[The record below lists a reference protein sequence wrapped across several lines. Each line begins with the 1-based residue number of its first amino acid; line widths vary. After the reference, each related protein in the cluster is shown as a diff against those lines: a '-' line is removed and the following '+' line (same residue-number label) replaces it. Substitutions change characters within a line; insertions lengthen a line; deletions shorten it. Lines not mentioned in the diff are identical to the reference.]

1 MFPLTG
7 FFCKEEPPFAGGLF
21 FIFWLFTGLMTRLK
35 HLAQHLR
42 TSTNQSFSPWKPHLP
57 FLHLPRLGASSH
69 TKSLRS
75 STLSRPPPPPACV
88 SVWLVCPAFPFCW
101 LTQLTCSLGP
111 RSGMTRNVP
120 QCPNGSSGPVLPAP
134 PALLACSG
142 KEILRGLY
150 RGLGDWPAW
159 ASAWASRNWESC
171 ADPIRDFDLRT
182 GPQSSAFQITHLF
195 VPMTCKSAMLGI
207 WDRYRSSRLPHSHVH
222 ETIHSLGV
230 DSWHGAAWTM
240 NVLWRTEK

>member
-75 STLSRPPPPPACV
+75 STLSRPPPTCMCV
-88 SVWLVCPAFPFCW
+88 RLAHVPSLPILLANSADMFSRTQVRDDKECSSVSQRLVRPSAPCPASPPGMLW
-101 LTQLTCSLGP
+101 EGNTERSLQRSRRLASLGF
-111 RSGMTRNVP
+111 RMS
-120 QCPNGSSGPVLPAP
+120 
-134 PALLACSG
+134 
-142 KEILRGLY
+142 
-150 RGLGDWPAW
+150 
-159 ASAWASRNWESC
+159 
-171 ADPIRDFDLRT
+171 
-182 GPQSSAFQITHLF
+182 QS
-195 VPMTCKSAMLGI
+195 
-207 WDRYRSSRLPHSHVH
+207 
-222 ETIHSLGV
+222 
-230 DSWHGAAWTM
+230 
-240 NVLWRTEK
+240 